1 MSTQPDGELLD
12 IARRAVAMANGNEQ
26 IEAYVVRTRETDI
39 EVFDGEVESLSSA
52 GIEGVGIR
60 IVADSRQGYAWAGS
74 LDPSVIAETVGEA
87 RDNAGFGERDEWYGL
102 ATPADAA
109 SAPAPPLDLWDDA
122 LEQVPTDEKVRIAL
136 ELDAATKAADP
147 RVRGVE
153 AAGYGDGLMEAAIA
167 NSLGV
172 ESYARRTLASAYA
185 VAMAGDNDQTQTG
198 YGVTAGRSVADLDL
212 DVVTRDA
219 VERAVRLLGAKQPKS
234 RRIPVVL
241 DPLVTRSILGV
252 LSAALN
258 GEAALK
264 GRSLF
269 LNREGETV
277 AARQVQLV
285 DDPTDP
291 RALGASTHDSEGVP
305 TRRNGLIV
313 DGVLQGFLQN
323 VYTGRRAGSAT
334 TGSAVRGGFKSTPG
348 VGVRAMRLEPGTM
361 APEALLSI
369 FPEALYVQSVSGLH
383 SGTNPISGDFSVGAE
398 GLMVRDGA
406 LAEPVREAT
415 IASTLQRMLLDIV
428 EIGSDLTF
436 LPGSTAGVTLLLRE
450 MTMSGS

>member
-1 MSTQPDGELLD
+1 
-12 IARRAVAMANGNEQ
+12 
-26 IEAYVVRTRETDI
+26 
-39 EVFDGEVESLSSA
+39 
-52 GIEGVGIR
+52 
-60 IVADSRQGYAWAGS
+60 
-74 LDPSVIAETVGEA
+74 
-87 RDNAGFGERDEWYGL
+87 
-102 ATPADAA
+102 
-109 SAPAPPLDLWDDA
+109 
-122 LEQVPTDEKVRIAL
+122 
-136 ELDAATKAADP
+136 
-147 RVRGVE
+147 
-153 AAGYGDGLMEAAIA
+153 
-167 NSLGV
+167 
-172 ESYARRTLASAYA
+172 
-185 VAMAGDNDQTQTG
+185 
-198 YGVTAGRSVADLDL
+198 
-212 DVVTRDA
+212 
-219 VERAVRLLGAKQPKS
+219 VRLLGARQPKS

-269 LNREGETV
+269 LNREGESV
-277 AARQVQLV
+277 AAPQVQLV

-313 DGVLQGFLQN
+313 DGVLQGFLHN
-323 VYTGRRAGSAT
+323 VYTGRRAGGAT

-348 VGVRAMRLEPGTM
+348 VGVRAMRLEPGTKS
-361 APEALLSI
+361 PDALLAI

-398 GLMVRDGA
+398 GLMVRNGA

-428 EIGSDLTF
+428 EVGSDLTF
-436 LPGSTAGVTLLLRE
+436 LPGNAAGVTLLLGE